1 MTTRPPSAHGPWCT
15 RCRNHST
22 QSSGGPAGFC
32 SSGTLQMERWTRRKL
47 KWWNI
52 IKLMRSRKRTPLVV
66 TNKAFRSHLTTLSTG
81 ERALKHFE
89 KPTCFNQ
96 CTAYE
101 SADVKIHCHRNIPL
115 QELTWQ
121 RPCPN
126 YPLTAQ
132 WLPTVCGYVG
142 VCENKWFSAPVL
154 IHLQPW
160 SYLTTARTFHFTF
173 SMSTEEAS
181 CNSGG
186 SYFAF
191 QVTPQLLCMGR
202 SNRKATAPG

>member
-32 SSGTLQMERWTRRKL
+32 SSGTLHMERWTRRKL

-66 TNKAFRSHLTTLSTG
+66 TNKAFRSHVTTLSPG

-101 SADVKIHCHRNIPL
+101 SADVKIHCHA
-115 QELTWQ
+115 THSSSG
-121 RPCPN
+121 
-126 YPLTAQ
+126 T
-132 WLPTVCGYVG
+132 
-142 VCENKWFSAPVL
+142 
-154 IHLQPW
+154 H
-160 SYLTTARTFHFTF
+160 LTTA
-173 SMSTEEAS
+173 MSELS
-181 CNSGG
+181 SHG
-186 SYFAF
+186 S
-191 QVTPQLLCMGR
+191 VTPNSVRLCWSVWEQMVFSSCSDPLTTLELFDYSPNISLYFQYVHRRGFL
-202 SNRKATAPG
+202 

>member
-22 QSSGGPAGFC
+22 QSSGDPVGFC
-32 SSGTLQMERWTRRKL
+32 SSGTLHMERWTRWKL

-52 IKLMRSRKRTPLVV
+52 IKLMRSCKCTPLVV
-66 TNKAFRSHLTTLSTG
+66 TNKAFR
-81 ERALKHFE
+81 
-89 KPTCFNQ
+89 KPCDHIISWWKSSKTFWKANMLNQ
-96 CTAYE
+96 YTAYE
-101 SADVKIHCHRNIPL
+101 SADVKIHCRTTHSSSGTHL
-115 QELTWQ
+115 TTAMSELSSHGSVT
-121 RPCPN
+121 PN
-126 YPLTAQ
+126 SV
-132 WLPTVCGYVG
+132 WLCWSVWEQMV
-142 VCENKWFSAPVL
+142 SAPVL

-191 QVTPQLLCMGR
+191 
-202 SNRKATAPG
+202 